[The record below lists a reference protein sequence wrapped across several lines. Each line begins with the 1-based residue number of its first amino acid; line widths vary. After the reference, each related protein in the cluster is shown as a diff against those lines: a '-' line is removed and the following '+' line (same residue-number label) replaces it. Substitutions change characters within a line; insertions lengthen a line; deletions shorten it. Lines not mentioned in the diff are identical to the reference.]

1 MTSTKQLIYVC
12 QRIALLQRD
21 KVTILFTT
29 VMDLSLGKSIMVL
42 RVMHL
47 VQLPNLAQISLEFSS
62 VMLPYK
68 QDTTF
73 TFWPRNAIYLG
84 S

>member
-29 VMDLSLGKSIMVL
+29 VMDLSLGEEHYGVESDAFGAAPKFSPNKL
-42 RVMHL
+42 R
-47 VQLPNLAQISLEFSS
+47 AQQC
-62 VMLPYK
+62 YA
-68 QDTTF
+68 
-73 TFWPRNAIYLG
+73 AI
-84 S
+84 